1 MNMQNCTLCP
11 RNCHADRT
19 RGYGFCRA
27 GEEAEIALVSLHR
40 WEEPC
45 LSGQNGAGTVFFS
58 HCSMQCIFCQNHEI
72 STESKRKVFCSITS
86 VSASEWFEAGRN
98 GLQAELRITMFAF
111 DYHGEKIA
119 EVNGQRYSIYRTF
132 RSKPDEI
139 ELYLEKKAGI

>member
-1 MNMQNCTLCP
+1 MDKSCVAFLISQIHSTDTL
-11 RNCHADRT
+11 N
-19 RGYGFCRA
+19 
-27 GEEAEIALVSLHR
+27 
-40 WEEPC
+40 
-45 LSGQNGAGTVFFS
+45 Q
-58 HCSMQCIFCQNHEI
+58 EI